1 MAYVRF
7 LDQVPVGVYQTP
19 YSTGNA
25 TLPRV
30 LYPGQTLTVQENQ
43 QLVGYDFYNLG
54 GTVRITAGSQMPGTD
69 IFTHGLLQLEYLL
82 VNEGTIVNNGYLIV
96 GDEFL

>member
-7 LDQVPVGVYQTP
+7 LDQVPIGVYQQP

-30 LYPGQTLTVQENQ
+30 LYAGQTLTIQENQ
-43 QLVGYDFYNLG
+43 QLVGYDFYNF
-54 GTVRITAGSQMPGTD
+54 GTVKINGGSQIPGTD
-69 IFTHGLLQLEYLL
+69 IFTHGLLQIEYLL
-82 VNEGTIVNNGYLIV
+82 VNDGTITNNGYLIV